1 MTKLKEY
8 NFEGVYEITNL
19 IDTCV
24 NAEEELWNYNV
35 DFFID
40 AATKFSNESLL
51 HLYIVTTSLN
61 YYRTEFRKNGSDFED
76 YYF

>member
-19 IDTCV
+19 IGTCV

-40 AATKFSNESLL
+40 AATKFSKESLL
-51 HLYIVTTSLN
+51 RFTCILL
-61 YYRTEFRKNGSDFED
+61 RPL
-76 YYF
+76 

>member
-8 NFEGVYEITNL
+8 NLEGVYEITNL

-35 DFFID
+35 DFLS
-40 AATKFSNESLL
+40 TLQQN
-51 HLYIVTTSLN
+51 
-61 YYRTEFRKNGSDFED
+61 FRKNHCFTCILLRPL
-76 YYF
+76 